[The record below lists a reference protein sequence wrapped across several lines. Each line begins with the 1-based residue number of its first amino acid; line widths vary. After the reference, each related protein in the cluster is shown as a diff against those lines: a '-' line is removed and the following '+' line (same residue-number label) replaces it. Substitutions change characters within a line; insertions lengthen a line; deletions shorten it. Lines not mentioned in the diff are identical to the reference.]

1 MKIVFATNNKNKLKE
16 IREILGDRVEVLSLN
31 DIGCDVDIPET
42 GATLE
47 ENALQKA
54 QYIYD
59 HYHMNVFADDTGL
72 EVEALNGAPGIYS
85 ARYASMETIETSN
98 TSNASNAS
106 STSSASSASSASNP
120 RPASHDSEAN
130 MARLLRELE
139 NESNRKARFRTVIAL
154 IMEEEG
160 KPKTVLFEGIVEGEI
175 IRERRGGEGFGY
187 DPIFQPTGYDN
198 TFAELGLSVKNKIS
212 HRARAVNKLTHYL
225 LNT

>member
-98 TSNASNAS
+98 TSNTSNAS
-106 STSSASSASSASNP
+106 STSSASNP

-187 DPIFQPTGYDN
+187 DPIFQPTGYDK
-198 TFAELGLSVKNKIS
+198 TFAELGLSIKNTIS

>member
-1 MKIVFATNNKNKLKE
+1 MRIVFATNNKNKLKE
-16 IREILGDRVEVLSLN
+16 IREILGDRVEVLSLK

-85 ARYASMETIETSN
+85 ARYASMETSTSSN
-98 TSNASNAS
+98 TS
-106 STSSASSASSASNP
+106 ST

-139 NESNRKARFRTVIAL
+139 DESNRKARFRTVIAL

-160 KPKTVLFEGIVEGEI
+160 KPKTVLFEGIVEGKI